1 MIQSRRGRLAL
12 VGSVSVAASIVAM
25 AGSVAAQ
32 PSQNAPAG
40 RPSVQRP
47 SVPAPAAIVPAL
59 EPLIARPVSELSEA
73 VNRYAADRAALLRR
87 YDVQYSDARNA
98 RARGF
103 YTEWRSRLRQV
114 DFRKLGQDAR
124 IDYLLLDSRLRYELE
139 LLGRDQR
146 EFAEMAALLPFAPRL
161 MALQEARRR
170 MEPVNAPRVAEM
182 LARTAKEI
190 DSLRKVLEKP
200 AGKAD
205 SGQANSPPRA
215 RDTSAAPA
223 AAGAVGGAE
232 AGRAGGS
239 EARAAADSTR
249 ADSAPPRPAVRD
261 EFLRIVEPGTTMPA
275 TARPTDTTRAKGV
288 SKVVAARAAGDL
300 EALRRT
306 VEAWNR
312 YYAGYDPSFSWWVA
326 DPYRKA
332 DDAMKAYI
340 KVLREKIVG
349 HKEGEDPPIVGD
361 PIGAEGLKADLAVEM
376 IAYSPQEL
384 VAIAEREFAWCEAEM
399 RKAAREMGFGDDWK
413 AALEKVKTTYVD
425 PGQQPDLIRDLAW
438 EATAFVERL
447 GLVTIPPLA
456 KEVWRMEMLTP
467 EAQKRAP
474 FFLYGGEAI
483 QVSFPTSA
491 MEHDDK
497 LMSMRGNNPY
507 FSRATVHHE
516 LIPGHHLQNFMTSRY
531 NTHRRPFSTPFWGE
545 GWALYWEM
553 LLWDKGFAR
562 TPEERVGMLFWRS
575 HRAARI
581 IFSLKFHLGEMS
593 PQEAVDFL
601 VDRVGH
607 ERANATAEVRRSFD
621 GSYSPLYQV
630 AYMMGGLQIRAL
642 HRELVASGK
651 MTDREFHDAILQG
664 GSMPIEMVRASLT
677 KQTLSRD
684 HVPAWKFAGSVT
696 PPPTPPTR

>member
-1 MIQSRRGRLAL
+1 MIQSRCRRFARALAL
-12 VGSVSVAASIVAM
+12 V
-25 AGSVAAQ
+25 AGAPTLLLVTPLGAQ
-32 PSQNAPAG
+32 APRAPQIG
-40 RPSVQRP
+40 RPAVQRP
-47 SVPAPAAIVPAL
+47 TIPSPAAIVPAL
-59 EPLIARPVSELSEA
+59 DPLIARPVSELSEA
-73 VNRYAADRAALLRR
+73 VNRYAADRSALLRR
-87 YDVQYSDARNA
+87 YDVQYSDARTA
-98 RARGF
+98 RARAF
-103 YTEWRSRLRQV
+103 YTEWQSRLRQV

-124 IDYLLLDSRLRYELE
+124 IDYLLLDSRLKYELE
-139 LLGRDQR
+139 LLRR
-146 EFAEMAALLPFAPRL
+146 EQKEFDEMAALLPFAGRL
-161 MALQEARRR
+161 MALQESRRR
-170 MEPVNAPRVAEM
+170 MEPVEAPRVAEM
-182 LARTAKEI
+182 MARTAKEI
-190 DSLRKVLEKP
+190 DSLRKALEKP
-200 AGKAD
+200 AGKDTGAANASRAD
-205 SGQANSPPRA
+205 TA
-215 RDTSAAPA
+215 
-223 AAGAVGGAE
+223 
-232 AGRAGGS
+232 
-239 EARAAADSTR
+239 STR
-249 ADSAPPRPAVRD
+249 
-261 EFLRIVEPGTTMPA
+261 
-275 TARPTDTTRAKGV
+275 TDTTRRADTTKMTGKI
-288 SKVVAARAAGDL
+288 SKVVALRAASDL
-300 EALRRT
+300 ETLRRT

-312 YYAGYDPSFSWWVA
+312 YYAGYDPGFSWWVA

-349 HKEGEDPPIVGD
+349 YKEGEDPPIIGD
-361 PIGAEGLKADLAVEM
+361 PIGAEGLRADLAVEM
-376 IAYSPQEL
+376 IAYTPQEL

-456 KEVWRMEMLTP
+456 KEVWRMEMMTP

-483 QVSFPTSA
+483 QVSFPTSG

-562 TPEERVGMLFWRS
+562 TPEERVGMLFWRT

-642 HRELVASGK
+642 HEELVGRGK
-651 MTDREFHDAILQG
+651 MTDRAFHDAILQG
-664 GSMPIEMVRASLT
+664 GTMPIEMVRASLT
-677 KQTLSRD
+677 KQELTREHLPSWR
-684 HVPAWKFAGSVT
+684 FAGSI
-696 PPPTPPTR
+696 PAPAGSGR

>member
-1 MIQSRRGRLAL
+1 MTRPAL
-12 VGSVSVAASIVAM
+12 PTA
-25 AGSVAAQ
+25 
-32 PSQNAPAG
+32 
-40 RPSVQRP
+40 
-47 SVPAPAAIVPAL
+47 AAIVPTL
-59 EPLIARPVSELSEA
+59 DPLIARPVSELSEA
-73 VNRYAADRAALLRR
+73 VNRYAADRSALFRR
-87 YDVQYSDARNA
+87 YDVQYSGARGT
-98 RARGF
+98 RAREF
-103 YTEWRSRLRQV
+103 YGEWQARLRQV

-124 IDYLLLDSRLRYELE
+124 IDYLLLDSRLKYELE
-139 LLGRDQR
+139 LLKR
-146 EFAEMAALLPFAPRL
+146 EDRKFAEMGELLPFAPRL
-161 MALQEARRR
+161 MALQESRRR
-170 MEPVNAPRVAEM
+170 MEPVHPQRVAEM

-190 DSLRKVLEKP
+190 DSLRKAIEKS
-200 AGKAD
+200 AGK
-205 SGQANSPPRA
+205 G
-215 RDTSAAPA
+215 
-223 AAGAVGGAE
+223 
-232 AGRAGGS
+232 
-239 EARAAADSTR
+239 
-249 ADSAPPRPAVRD
+249 DSAQAGPGNPGRDSAVTEGIVPRPDSARPAQAPTRTDSIGPRTEVRD
-261 EFLRIVEPGTTMPA
+261 EFLRVVEPGSTKPDA
-275 TARPTDTTRAKGV
+275 SRRADTTRTGKI
-288 SKVVAARAAGDL
+288 SKVVALRAAEDL
-300 EALRRT
+300 EQLRRT

-312 YYAGYDPSFSWWVA
+312 YYSGYDPSFSWWVA

-332 DDAMKAYI
+332 DDAMKAYM

-349 HKEGEDPPIVGD
+349 YKEGEDPPIIGD

-376 IAYSPQEL
+376 IAYTPQEL

-425 PGQQPDLIRDLAW
+425 PGKQPDLIRDLAW

-456 KEVWRMEMLTP
+456 TEVWRMEMMTP

-483 QVSFPTSA
+483 QVSFPTSG

-516 LIPGHHLQNFMTSRY
+516 LIPGHHLQNFMTNRY

-562 TPEERVGMLFWRS
+562 TPEERVGMLFWRT

-581 IFSLKFHLGEMS
+581 IFSLNFHLGEMS
-593 PQEAVDFL
+593 PQQAVDLL

-642 HRELVASGK
+642 HQELVGSK
-651 MTDREFHDAILQG
+651 RMTDRQFHDAILQG
-664 GSMPIEMVRASLT
+664 GNMPIEMVRASLT
-677 KQTLSRD
+677 KQSLMPNYIPSWR
-684 HVPAWKFAGSVT
+684 FGQGT
-696 PPPTPPTR
+696 PVR